1 MTDILVTHGDMRRL
15 GYCNRGAR
23 EWFTRHR
30 LDWSLF
36 IDQGLPAP
44 VLLATGDS
52 MAEDVVAVAQARI
65 AAEVD
70 DGQT

>member
-23 EWFTRHR
+23 DWFARHQ

-44 VLLATGDS
+44 MLLATGDS
-52 MAEDVVAVAQARI
+52 MAEDVVAAARERI
-65 AAEVD
+65 ASEVN
-70 DGQT
+70 DGR

>member
-23 EWFTRHR
+23 EWFARHQ
-30 LDWSLF
+30 LDWSMF

-44 VLLATGDS
+44 MLLATGDC
-52 MAEDVVAVAQARI
+52 MAEDVVAAALQRI
-65 AAEVD
+65 ASEVN
-70 DGQT
+70 DGR

>member
-23 EWFTRHR
+23 EWFARHQ
-30 LDWSLF
+30 LDWSQF

-44 VLLATGDS
+44 LLLATGDS
-52 MAEDVVAVAQARI
+52 MAEDVVAAARARI
-65 AAEVD
+65 GIEVN
-70 DGQT
+70 DGR

>member
-23 EWFTRHR
+23 EWFARHQ

-36 IDQGLPAP
+36 NDQGLPAP
-44 VLLATGDS
+44 KLLATGDS
-52 MAEDVVAVAQARI
+52 MAYDVVAAARDRI
-65 AAEVD
+65 PSEVN
-70 DGQT
+70 DGR

>member
-23 EWFTRHR
+23 EWFARHQ
-30 LDWSLF
+30 LDLSQF

-44 VLLATGDS
+44 LLLATGDS
-52 MAEDVVAVAQARI
+52 MAEDVVAAARARI
-65 AAEVD
+65 GSEVN
-70 DGQT
+70 DGR

>member
-23 EWFTRHR
+23 EWFARHQ
-30 LDWSLF
+30 LDWSQF

-44 VLLATGDS
+44 LLLATRDN
-52 MAEDVVAVAQARI
+52 MAEDVVAAARARI
-65 AAEVD
+65 GSEVN
-70 DGQT
+70 DGR

>member
-23 EWFTRHR
+23 EWFARHQ
-30 LDWSLF
+30 LDWGLF

-44 VLLATGDS
+44 MLLATGDS
-52 MAEDVVAVAQARI
+52 MAEDVVAAARERI
-65 AAEVD
+65 AVEVN
-70 DGQT
+70 DGR

>member
-23 EWFTRHR
+23 AWFARHQ
-30 LDWSLF
+30 LDWSQF

-44 VLLATGDS
+44 LLLATGDS
-52 MAEDVVAVAQARI
+52 MAEDVVAAAQERI
-65 AAEVD
+65 ASEVN
-70 DGQT
+70 DGR

>member
-23 EWFTRHR
+23 EWFARHQ
-30 LDWSLF
+30 LDWSQF

-44 VLLATGDS
+44 LLLLATGDS
-52 MAEDVVAVAQARI
+52 MAEDVVAAARARI
-65 AAEVD
+65 GSEVN
-70 DGQT
+70 DGR